1 MEETKKIKRYK
12 RLIYKQFVQVSDLC
26 GPWFLSIWRNVS
38 RTFEDLCMETS
49 YWCTVLV
56 HQYGR
61 LKSTKTSVVHFVFI
75 KSLSFLS
82 RASIRAHKTNKL
94 EMESR
99 STCLIPIFLV
109 TEKMK
114 LWQTSLQKVQAKF
127 LISGCKE
134 KDPVAFWFT
143 E

>member
-1 MEETKKIKRYK
+1 MCFVGKQT
-12 RLIYKQFVQVSDLC
+12 IYNLQFFLGLC
-26 GPWFLSIWRNVS
+26 GPQFLSYLPKRFTHLCRALYGDAILVDSYGS
-38 RTFEDLCMETS
+38 R
-49 YWCTVLV
+49 
-56 HQYGR
+56 
-61 LKSTKTSVVHFVFI
+61 KSTKTSVVHFVFI

-94 EMESR
+94 EVENS

-114 LWQTSLQKVQAKF
+114 LWQTSLQKVKAKF